1 MRKLLAIIGVSML
14 GLGVTAV
21 AGAHHR
27 FLGSHSF
34 HAKLTGAQET
44 PPVTTD
50 AKGIGQFRLRK
61 DDGGLGGLRYLV
73 LVRKID
79 NVTLAHIHCAKRGEA
94 GPIVADLY
102 PATGAQ
108 AATLG
113 NGWVVRGTVTTVHPN
128 VQCKLR
134 DGTLTTV
141 TSLQDLVRLMRRG
154 LTYANVHTTDFPNG
168 EIRGQI
174 HRHGHGFWF

>member
-1 MRKLLAIIGVSML
+1 MRKVLTIIGVSVL

-27 FLGSHSF
+27 GQLHSF

-44 PPVTTD
+44 PPVTTN
-50 AKGIGQFRLRK
+50 AKGVALFRLRR
-61 DDGGLGGLRYLV
+61 DDGAVALRYVV

-79 NVTLAHIHCAKRGEA
+79 NVTMAHIHCAKRGEA

-102 PATGAQ
+102 PAAGAE
-108 AATLG
+108 AKTVG
-113 NGWVVRGTVTTVHPN
+113 DGWAVRGTVTTVHA

-134 DGTLTTV
+134 DGTMMNV

-154 LTYANVHTTDFPNG
+154 LTYANVHTTEFPNG
-168 EIRGQI
+168 EVRGQI
-174 HRHGHGFWF
+174 HRHGHWFWR